1 MAIESAGC
9 LLAVDVGGGTQ
20 DILLFQPGQP
30 LENALQLV
38 LPSPTVLI
46 GEAVE
51 RATAEGRDLLLT
63 GVTMGGGPCSWAIE
77 AHLKAGHRV
86 YALPEP
92 ARTLD
97 DDLDVVARLGVTVV
111 APDEAEA
118 LRSRDHV
125 RTLALRDLWL
135 PEIKAALAAFGV
147 RAEVAALGVAV
158 FDHGAAPPGYSD
170 RRFRFDYLTEIL
182 VSGAPLTAF
191 AHRRGEVP
199 PRLTRL
205 AAVAQTAPPDL
216 PTLVMDTGAAAVL
229 GALEDRTVATS
240 PDTALVNVGNFHTLA
255 FRLLDGQPHAVF
267 EHHTGLLTTET
278 LDAYL
283 EALCDGSL
291 TNEAVFADSG
301 HGALLLPRDH
311 DRIGATPSLYAV
323 TGPRRAM
330 LAPSRHRPYFAVP
343 HGAMMLSGCFGIL
356 RAMADAFPQHA
367 EAIRS
372 ALAADTV
379 RGV

>member
-125 RTLALRDLWL
+125 RTLVTTQDCC
-135 PEIKAALAAFGV
+135 
-147 RAEVAALGVAV
+147 
-158 FDHGAAPPGYSD
+158 
-170 RRFRFDYLTEIL
+170 
-182 VSGAPLTAF
+182 VS
-191 AHRRGEVP
+191 R
-199 PRLTRL
+199 
-205 AAVAQTAPPDL
+205 
-216 PTLVMDTGAAAVL
+216 
-229 GALEDRTVATS
+229 
-240 PDTALVNVGNFHTLA
+240 
-255 FRLLDGQPHAVF
+255 
-267 EHHTGLLTTET
+267 
-278 LDAYL
+278 
-283 EALCDGSL
+283 
-291 TNEAVFADSG
+291 
-301 HGALLLPRDH
+301 
-311 DRIGATPSLYAV
+311 
-323 TGPRRAM
+323 
-330 LAPSRHRPYFAVP
+330 
-343 HGAMMLSGCFGIL
+343 
-356 RAMADAFPQHA
+356 
-367 EAIRS
+367 
-372 ALAADTV
+372 
-379 RGV
+379 